1 MKCRYCGSSESKV
14 VDSRPNEDGTAIRRR
29 RECIRC
35 GRRFTTFERVEEHP
49 IMVVKRDGRREP
61 FEREKISRVIMTACG
76 KRPIPADVQDRLVE
90 YIVREA
96 TNSMESEISSVQIG
110 EIVMRQLRDVDEVAY
125 VRFASVFL
133 DFQDTNSFLN
143 EVQRIRKEKE

>member
-61 FEREKISRVIMTACG
+61 FEREKISRVIMKACG